1 MLAST
6 ILLMRKRFLNI
17 AVQVVYPPYRLKLEE
32 MMQEFLNEG
41 Q

>member
-1 MLAST
+1 MFAST

-17 AVQVVYPPYRLKLEE
+17 AVQVVYPPYRLELEE
-32 MMQEFLNEG
+32 MMQEYLNEG